1 MQNVDKPLVS
11 IVIPVYNGSNYLAE
25 AIDSALAQTYDNIEI
40 IVVNDGSMDHG
51 ATERIAL
58 SYGDKIRYF
67 KKENGGC
74 SSALN
79 YGISKM
85 NGEYFSWL
93 SHDDSYEPNKIES
106 SVKAIAENSLN
117 PQNTVVCCK
126 SSVINK
132 DGLEIRR
139 DITKAKGRINSLAM
153 LDKLFNHGN
162 LNGCALLIPKNIL
175 DSVGNFSTEYTY
187 ILDFMYWVNIA
198 LKGFDF
204 FEIDEVAAKNRRHA
218 NQVSVKKSH
227 LLSNEMKRFTS
238 ELIDFIEEDKA
249 KLFILWQFCKRKGLK
264 EEAKMIEGKVDISL
278 KAHLVA
284 NINRWMYLLI
294 ALLKKVYRKIYGI
307 GALK

>member
-1 MQNVDKPLVS
+1 MSNLDKPLVS
-11 IVIPVYNGSNYLAE
+11 IVIPVYNGSDYLNS
-25 AIDSALAQTYDNIEI
+25 AIDSALAQTYSNIEI
-40 IVVNDGSMDHG
+40 IVVNDGSNDDG
-51 ATERIAL
+51 ATERIAR
-58 SYGDKIRYF
+58 SYGEKICYF

-93 SHDDSYEPNKIES
+93 SHDDLYEPNKIEA
-106 SVKAIAENSLN
+106 SVNAISENLLH
-117 PQNTVVCCK
+117 PHNTVVCCK

-132 DGLEIRR
+132 DGVEIRR
-139 DITKAKGRINSLAM
+139 DLTKAKGRINSMEM

-162 LNGCALLIPKNIL
+162 LNGCALLIPKRIL
-175 DSVGNFSTEYTY
+175 DEVGDFSTEYIY

-204 FEIDEVAAKNRRHA
+204 FEIGAVAAKNRRHA
-218 NQVSVKKSH
+218 NQVSVRKSH
-227 LLSNEMKRFTS
+227 LLSKEMKQFIS
-238 ELIDFIEEDKA
+238 ELIESIDGNKA

-264 EEAKMIEGKVDISL
+264 EEAKIIEGKIDISL
-278 KAHLVA
+278 KSHLVA
-284 NINRWMYLLI
+284 GIKRCVYLLM